1 MSADRAP
8 SRGLIAFMA
17 LACGLTVANLYYAQ
31 PLAGPISQALGMGRA
46 ATGLVVT
53 LTQIGYGL
61 GLVFVVPLG
70 DLVENRRLIMIT
82 ALCGA
87 TAMALAGISP
97 TAGPFLGAMFL
108 VGLGSVAAQMLVP
121 VAAHLAPA
129 EARGR
134 VVGDVMSGLITG
146 ILLSRPAAS
155 LLADHFGWR
164 AVFFISAGAMLVLAA
179 AMVRMLPHR
188 DPDADHS
195 YPELIGSMKTL
206 LLETP
211 ILRRRA
217 FYQGCMFGAFSLF
230 WTTVPLIL
238 AGPTY
243 HLSQTQIALFALAGA
258 TGALIAPVA
267 GRMADRGWTR
277 PATGAA
283 FLAAA
288 LCFGLC
294 WLGRGGGLGL
304 WALVGA
310 GLLLDLGVQTS
321 QVLGQREIYS
331 LAANA
336 RSRLNGLYV
345 ALFFIGGAIG
355 SGVGGAVYAW
365 AGWGGVVLLGLVFCV
380 MAFALYV
387 TEFTGR
393 SAQPATEA
401 A

>member
-1 MSADRAP
+1 MSAERAP

-46 ATGLVVT
+46 ATGLIVT

-61 GLVFVVPLG
+61 GLVFLAPLG

-82 ALCGA
+82 ALCGSA
-87 TAMALAGISP
+87 AMALAGVSP
-97 TAGPFLGAMFL
+97 SAGPFLGAMFL

-146 ILLSRPAAS
+146 ILLSRPLAS
-155 LLADHFGWR
+155 VLADHFGWR
-164 AVFFISAGAMLVLAA
+164 AVFFVSSGAMLVLTA
-179 AMVRMLPHR
+179 AMVRILPHR

-195 YPELIGSMKTL
+195 YGELIGSMKTL

-230 WTTVPLIL
+230 WTTAPLIL
-238 AGPTY
+238 ASPVY
-243 HLSQTQIALFALAGA
+243 HLNQTQIALFALAGA

-277 PATGAA
+277 PATGVA

-288 LCFGLC
+288 LCFVLC
-294 WLGRGGGLGL
+294 WIGRGGGLGL

-331 LAANA
+331 LAAHA
-336 RSRLNGLYV
+336 RSRLNGIYV

-355 SGVGGAVYAW
+355 SGVGGALYAW
-365 AGWGGVVLLGLVFCV
+365 TGWGGVVALGLLFCAL
-380 MAFALYV
+380 AFGLYV

-393 SAQPATEA
+393 SPQPATDA